1 MYFVEMFP
9 ACAGVSLMNA
19 TEVMSSLD
27 VPRVCGGEPPF
38 TGFPRREYRCSPRV
52 RG

>member
-1 MYFVEMFP
+1 MFP

-27 VPRVCGGEPPF
+27 VPRVCGGEPDAVIHIHCV
-38 TGFPRREYRCSPRV
+38 ERCSPRV